1 MEGVPVS
8 QWNTFEQVA
17 REKGRK
23 QREQEVRKN
32 HWYTGIPEQSRAEGH
47 LRMRGGPGLEL
58 GGCSS

>member
-32 HWYTGIPEQSRAEGH
+32 H
-47 LRMRGGPGLEL
+47 
-58 GGCSS
+58 